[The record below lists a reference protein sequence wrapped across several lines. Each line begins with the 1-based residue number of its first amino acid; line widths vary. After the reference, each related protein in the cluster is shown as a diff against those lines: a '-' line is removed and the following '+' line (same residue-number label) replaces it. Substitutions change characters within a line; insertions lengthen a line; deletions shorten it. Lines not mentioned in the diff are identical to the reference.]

1 MMFGGDI
8 MEKAYAYTQGETEG
22 FTGASYMGW
31 ALNYLFLIAY
41 LWVRKVYNLKDDLWY
56 NSLLNCV
63 MIYNTVFMVFSN
75 GMGDLA
81 RLSSMFFPSQVILF
95 STSLI
100 YFLERKNVIV
110 KRAALVF
117 FLAYLIYKIPGN
129 WSGYFFQETSVPYKT
144 IFDYNLI

>member
-1 MMFGGDI
+1 
-8 MEKAYAYTQGETEG
+8 
-22 FTGASYMGW
+22 MGW
-31 ALNYLFLIAY
+31 GLNYLFLIVY
-41 LWVRKVYNLKDDLWY
+41 LWVRKLYNLKDDLWY
-56 NSLLNCV
+56 NSLLNSV

-117 FLAYLIYKIPGN
+117 FLAYLIYKIPSN
-129 WSGYFFQETSVPYKT
+129 WSGYFFQEVCVPYKT